1 MALAANPKLC
11 RLPLPPGAPLA
22 FVLPARISLLQERRL
37 IFPFTGST
45 SQDHI
50 DKDHG
55 LFVMG
60 ETDMERAAQGCFLE
74 KNDICFFSL
83 AEDMQTS
90 QPFTLKPLQVPFCSV
105 ISSIY
110 VAEKLTQH
118 IWPFFFLQCCPIKA
132 WRYKER
138 NRNRK
143 YGSNACY
150 VLQAMRNI
158 KVKKRGPWSP
168 SRRLQYTW
176 VN

>member
-11 RLPLPPGAPLA
+11 RPPLPPGAPLA
-22 FVLPARISLLQERRL
+22 FVLPARMSLLQERRL

-60 ETDMERAAQGCFLE
+60 ETDMERAAQGCFLGN
-74 KNDICFFSL
+74 NDICFFSL
-83 AEDMQTS
+83 AEDTQTS

-118 IWPFFFLQCCPIKA
+118 IWPFFFFYNAAQLKPGDIRKETGTENMDPMLTLCCRPWEISKSKNVVPDLPQGN
-132 WRYKER
+132 Y
-138 NRNRK
+138 
-143 YGSNACY
+143 
-150 VLQAMRNI
+150 NI
-158 KVKKRGPWSP
+158 PE
-168 SRRLQYTW
+168 
-176 VN
+176 